1 MVYVNLN
8 EISDNRTFLI
18 STNRLNEGLDCGVCS
33 NDPLFNVA
41 LSRMSTENYCE
52 CESERDDDDDDEYVF
67 RGRCGVGL
75 DTYTCATTEL
85 QHGRA

>member
-41 LSRMSTENYCE
+41 LSGMSTENYCE
-52 CESERDDDDDDEYVF
+52 CERDDDDDDEYVF
-67 RGRCGVGL
+67 RGRCGAGL
-75 DTYTCATTEL
+75 DTDTCAITEL
-85 QHGRA
+85 QRGRK